1 MNQAFTPLSGL
12 HWRNVVWIFFF
23 THRQPCEF
31 LVVSVHPS
39 EHLLAV
45 SLQLLQLLL
54 DDGGV
59 QRLTLLDQSVTL
71 SEHQLDLP
79 SVQVDLLLEGLR

>member
-1 MNQAFTPLSGL
+1 MSSVAYC
-12 HWRNVVWIFFF
+12 
-23 THRQPCEF
+23 THRQTREF
-31 LVVSVHPS
+31 LVVSVDSS

-54 DDGGV
+54 DDGRV
-59 QRLTLLDQSVTL
+59 QRFTLLDQSFAL

-79 SVQVDLLLEGLR
+79 RVQVDLLLERL